1 MTKVGFWWF
10 NMQFSSWWPYCCTV
24 LILNH
29 LIHGPCR
36 HCQELFQLC
45 LEPVPLVVHADGKV
59 PKVAVFGGV
68 VAVKWR
74 DMFEGL

>member
-1 MTKVGFWWF
+1 MVALLLY
-10 NMQFSSWWPYCCTV
+10 SDCTV

-45 LEPVPLVVHADGKV
+45 LECHWWYTQMEKV
-59 PKVAVFGGV
+59 PKVAVFGGA

>member
-45 LEPVPLVVHADGKV
+45 LEPVPLVVHADGKS
-59 PKVAVFGGV
+59 AQSGGV
-68 VAVKWR
+68 WGCCGGEVARYV
-74 DMFEGL
+74 